1 MDRTERELLKT
12 TSVKETSK
20 MNAELERAIINA
32 ERYGS
37 SSQSLTSTD
46 PESIYNIISFQ
57 PKLPKSDDNIEDV
70 GSYSKR
76 SETRA
81 RHLSW
86 NQCTLDI
93 VSYGN

>member
-1 MDRTERELLKT
+1 
-12 TSVKETSK
+12 
-20 MNAELERAIINA
+20 MNAELEMAIINA
-32 ERYGS
+32 VKKS
-37 SSQSLTSTD
+37 FSSQSLTSTD
-46 PESIYNIISFQ
+46 PESIYNIRSFQ
-57 PKLPKSDDNIEDV
+57 PKLPKSDDNIEDI

-93 VSYGN
+93 VSQGN